1 MSHIEEFWL
10 GVHSL
15 STILEAGDGDGLSP
29 EVLDALRGQYTL
41 LSPTTQ
47 EELQRELVVTIAGLQ
62 RLQDAISGSPG
73 AAAPHDGDGSA
84 MPSLPR

>member
-47 EELQRELVVTIAGLQ
+47 EELQRELAVTIAGLQ
-62 RLQDAISGSPG
+62 RLHDAVGASRR
-73 AAAPHDGDGSA
+73 AAAAHDGDGSA
-84 MPSLPR
+84 MRSRPR